1 MKVFDD
7 NFNDHFMEDDEAR
20 EQQAVH
26 QETPQ
31 EKEDRE
37 IEESTISRRHNTM
50 RTAIIATIA
59 LLTIFLFS
67 WLWLHYYHPHA
78 QRFEK
83 GWIMDVSNEGT
94 IFKTL
99 ECKVI
104 TQDLILDTV
113 KVKWVADTAIID
125 GCNLSVSL
133 GNDSIAMEAVKWKG
147 TGKRVIITYDE
158 YSGSLPWRGA
168 TTRIA
173 TSIVLDTI
181 N

>member
-1 MKVFDD
+1 MNVIDD

-37 IEESTISRRHNTM
+37 IEESTISRRHNRM
-50 RTAIIATIA
+50 RKAIFAAVAIVIVA
-59 LLTIFLFS
+59 LFS
-67 WLWLHYYHPHA
+67 WVWLRYYHPYA

-113 KVKWVADTAIID
+113 KVKWTADTAIVD
-125 GCNLSVSL
+125 ACNLAISL
-133 GNDSIAMEAVKWKG
+133 DNDSLAMEAVKWKG
-147 TGKRVIITYDE
+147 TGKRVLIIYDE
-158 YSGSLPWRGA
+158 YDGTLPWRGA
-168 TTRIA
+168 TTRVA
-173 TSIVLDTI
+173 TSIALDTI